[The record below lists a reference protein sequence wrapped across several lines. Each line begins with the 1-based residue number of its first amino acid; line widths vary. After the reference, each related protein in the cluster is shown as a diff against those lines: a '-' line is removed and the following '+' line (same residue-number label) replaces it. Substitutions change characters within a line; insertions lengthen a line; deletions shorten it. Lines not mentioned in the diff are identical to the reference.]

1 MLLQK
6 ERLDQEFRLNRDSY
20 KNIRNS
26 ENKFE
31 RDLKEK
37 LLTNLIQTCLVI
49 FHTLH
54 LKRGFLSSQVKQIT
68 NDSSINGRKSYHQE
82 CKKTTEI

>member
-26 ENKFE
+26 ENKLE
-31 RDLKEK
+31 KGLKEK
-37 LLTNLIQTCLVI
+37 LSISPTQT
-49 FHTLH
+49 
-54 LKRGFLSSQVKQIT
+54 
-68 NDSSINGRKSYHQE
+68 
-82 CKKTTEI
+82 